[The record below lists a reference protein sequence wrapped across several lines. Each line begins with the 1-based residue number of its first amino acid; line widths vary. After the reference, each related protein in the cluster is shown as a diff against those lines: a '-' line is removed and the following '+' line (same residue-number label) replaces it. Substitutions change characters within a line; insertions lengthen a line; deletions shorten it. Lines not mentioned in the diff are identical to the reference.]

1 MKTVIYVEQ
10 DPEGAHTQIIVKT
23 SDRPG
28 LLTDIVHDLK
38 DINVNVLSAEVG
50 SLFYVPSFMFPSPYS
65 CDLLIAFV
73 MLLLPDR
80 LAASILK
87 RTCKTWACL

>member
-1 MKTVIYVEQ
+1 MLRNFSCRAEIKTVILVEQ
-10 DPEGAHTQIIVKT
+10 DPDGAYTQIIVKT

-50 SLFYVPSFMFPSPYS
+50 AVFHPFLTLF
-65 CDLLIAFV
+65 L
-73 MLLLPDR
+73 
-80 LAASILK
+80 
-87 RTCKTWACL
+87 